1 MNITINPKLLVT
13 IISTFFI
20 SLISISDKLM
30 KLTFNLKFRTD
41 QWGGYDMVLS
51 AIEKRSR

>member
-1 MNITINPKLLVT
+1 
-13 IISTFFI
+13 
-20 SLISISDKLM
+20 M